1 MPSRVVVVII
11 IIIIII
17 IIVFETRFRSF
28 SSLFKALF
36 SADQKRPKATT
47 TRVVKSANRY
57 HFNEGRT
64 KKERKNVLLRH
75 RPFREASHRRRDVHQ
90 SDADVRR
97 QIFQSQREHEFDEQ
111 HRARN
116 FTLDYFRCVV
126 LFLFFSLL
134 RAFVVVRY
142 SSSLTKNNTFSLC
155 ALNIN

>member
-17 IIVFETRFRSF
+17 VVIVFVFAPF
-28 SSLFKALF
+28 LHSSKLSSPRTKNVPTKRRRHASLKA
-36 SADQKRPKATT
+36 QII
-47 TRVVKSANRY
+47 Y
-57 HFNEGRT
+57 HHNEGGR

-97 QIFQSQREHEFDEQ
+97 QIFQSQRKHEFDEQ

-155 ALNIN
+155 AR

>member
-1 MPSRVVVVII
+1 MPSSRVVVVII

-17 IIVFETRFRSF
+17 VVFETRFRSF

-36 SADQKRPKATT
+36 SADHHHHHPNKATT
-47 TRVVKSANRY
+47 TIY
-57 HFNEGRT
+57 HINEGRT

-97 QIFQSQREHEFDEQ
+97 QIFQSQRKHEFDEQ

-126 LFLFFSLL
+126 LFLFFSLCARIR
-134 RAFVVVRY
+134 RALFFFADEEQNLLFMRA
-142 SSSLTKNNTFSLC
+142 KH
-155 ALNIN
+155 

>member
-90 SDADVRR
+90 PNADVRR

-134 RAFVVVRY
+134 RVFVVRY
-142 SSSLTKNNTFSLC
+142 SSLTNNLLFMR
-155 ALNIN
+155 ALNVYALH